1 MRKEDFKQKYLE
13 QQIFD
18 ELKDSPLKNSEVFRK
33 KYQGADI
40 DHTRLYRRIVN
51 YQIKTYGSTLD
62 AHIPKRKYQDKERIN
77 TNARMRK
84 YYRLNKENK

>member
-1 MRKEDFKQKYLE
+1 MRKEDFKQRVLE

-51 YQIKTYGSTLD
+51 YQIKTYGCTLD
-62 AHIPKRKYQDKERIN
+62 AHIPKRKYQDVN
-77 TNARMRK
+77 QQARSRK
-84 YYRLNKENK
+84 YCRLNYIRRTK